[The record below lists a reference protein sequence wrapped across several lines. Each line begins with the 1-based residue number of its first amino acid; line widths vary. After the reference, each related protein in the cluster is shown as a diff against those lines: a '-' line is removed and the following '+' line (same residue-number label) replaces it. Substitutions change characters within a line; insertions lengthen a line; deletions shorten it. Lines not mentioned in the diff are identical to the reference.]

1 MNAQKKITQNMYVV
15 GDTSTSDVSKNL
27 TVVKNKASEK
37 EEAKTAL
44 QLMTISLSVALN
56 SYASQYKLYGLG
68 RKFHYNYENV
78 AVLNDNEL
86 LEVASQV
93 LEAVAEYE
101 SDLWK
106 YDVNRKTI
114 LSFLNTMSVFQF
126 LISLP

>member
-56 SYASQYKLYGLG
+56 SYASQYKLYGLN
-68 RKFHYNYENV
+68 RKFNYNYETV